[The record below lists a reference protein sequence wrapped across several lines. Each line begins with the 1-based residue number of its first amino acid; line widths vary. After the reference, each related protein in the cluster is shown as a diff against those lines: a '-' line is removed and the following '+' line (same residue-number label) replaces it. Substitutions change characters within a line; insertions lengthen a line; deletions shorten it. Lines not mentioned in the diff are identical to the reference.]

1 MKKVCAWC
9 NKSMAESE
17 GDDAVVSHG
26 ICSDCADNI
35 EFQLGVSIKKFLN
48 SLHEPVLLVDSDCR
62 TISANRTALDMA
74 GKELVAVNHQL
85 MGNVFEC
92 AYARLP
98 GGCGKTTHC
107 SGCIIRNAV
116 SETYRTGKSNI
127 NISATTEFGSSL
139 DSKGA
144 ALKVSTEKVL
154 NFVLLRVEP
163 VKKGQDTGKKQ

>member
-9 NKSMAESE
+9 NKSMTEPGVDELNS
-17 GDDAVVSHG
+17 DTVVSHG
-26 ICSDCADNI
+26 ICADCADNI

-62 TISANRTALDMA
+62 TISANRSALDMA
-74 GKELVAVNHQL
+74 GKELVTVNHQL
-85 MGNVFEC
+85 LGKVFEC

-98 GGCGKTTHC
+98 GGCGKTSHC

-127 NISATTEFGSSL
+127 NIPATAEFGASL
-139 DSKGA
+139 GSKGA
-144 ALKVSTEKVL
+144 ALTISTEKVL
-154 NFVLLRVEP
+154 NFVLLRVEQA
-163 VKKGQDTGKKQ
+163 KREQ